1 ILDLR
6 MTTETSEQQRIKAI
20 QAADNADDVQSIHKT
35 CDELRLEQILSL
47 STSVVGSV
55 STKTMTT
62 LLEAS
67 EKSLDRL
74 MLGERK
80 VYIELKE
87 RPGVPKTAWYQMTI
101 RLSKSFDLW
110 RQLPSNYKYLKF
122 LNKVRKMKALI
133 LLLVSLFLFVK
144 GSEESNDF
152 VQVSSS
158 ESSSPNDS
166 KLLQTRDRRAVL
178 YAGTALWPKNETIY
192 YGYDEKTA
200 SEFNSPIAQV
210 LFRRHTDCLV
220 LGVGWPGRNKTKII
234 YLTSRCDYSGVQHE
248 FLHLLGL
255 DHTVKRGD
263 RDLYVTVKNNSAPA
277 QFKKVNPGEE
287 LILTPPVG
295 YDFKSIMHYRAWDY
309 GFNDSI
315 TILPNEKQYVA
326 TMGWYL
332 NPVFSDYKQL
342 NMLYKC
348 GDHCAY
354 YATLKCEN
362 GGYHHPKECGKCV
375 CHEFAYGNRC
385 EKLHIKKLSEDY
397 SEPPIFVTNN
407 EKSILVNSTIRSDYV
422 QIQPLAFMAPKGKQ
436 LNVTIEEL
444 VAPEGVMTDEYC
456 VTQCGYRGF
465 EFIDNKDGDLTMGGK
480 LFCCSNW
487 NGKSF
492 ITHSNILGYTGY
504 VYKGYTASFKFR
516 VEVYDKRSNAT
527 HPAPAPEWKFPD
539 GQIADN
545 EPDVCEIA

>member
-1 ILDLR
+1 
-6 MTTETSEQQRIKAI
+6 
-20 QAADNADDVQSIHKT
+20 
-35 CDELRLEQILSL
+35 
-47 STSVVGSV
+47 
-55 STKTMTT
+55 
-62 LLEAS
+62 
-67 EKSLDRL
+67 
-74 MLGERK
+74 
-80 VYIELKE
+80 
-87 RPGVPKTAWYQMTI
+87 
-101 RLSKSFDLW
+101 
-110 RQLPSNYKYLKF
+110 
-122 LNKVRKMKALI
+122 MKALI

-152 VQVSSS
+152 V
-158 ESSSPNDS
+158 
-166 KLLQTRDRRAVL
+166 QTRDRRAVL

-200 SEFNSPIAQV
+200 LLILAAEKRAGITERLAEISAASCLKIEEKASGAQ
-210 LFRRHTDCLV
+210 
-220 LGVGWPGRNKTKII
+220 
-234 YLTSRCDYSGVQHE
+234 SGVQHE

-407 EKSILVNSTIRSDYV
+407 EKSIL
-422 QIQPLAFMAPKGKQ
+422 APKGKQ

-545 EPDVCEIA
+545 EPDVCYRTLHFRIACSISDSTLSTPSSIPIRYAPPSTQTERTKRRLISGTSGGWKGMRHLDAGNARVVGRNANGSTNVTADSCESTITEPFIPTDTVPSSEPPAPMMADSPPDDPPGVRPFLCGLSVQPGMEYEAIRDATISCDSVIRSNGVAAGVGEQRHGHVRLHEGNRA